1 MELLT
6 LEAAMNENVKLDE
19 IKTTYHSHTL
29 RKAFMDKYTPAQQI
43 KCTPAIVQ
51 VVTAKLPPGICHR
64 TTPSHLADDQYNI
77 PGRID
82 ILLGAD
88 LAWPR
93 WSWGL
98 AKTINSVRKL
108 KETLTEVC
116 RLVSMAH
123 GGSSLALHRL
133 FSQIYQCIYIQSSW
147 IYLAAQIFGLQISYA
162 LCTATQ
168 ISIGGQLNR
177 TLAWSNQN
185 YRQIERSK
193 CNFLRMLSSSIP
205 NQPAN
210 LVYQLTVQTG

>member
-133 FSQIYQCIYIQSSW
+133 FSQIY
-147 IYLAAQIFGLQISYA
+147 YLNTEFLDILSCTDIWVTDK
-162 LCTATQ
+162 LCTLYSHTD
-168 ISIGGQLNR
+168 LHR
-177 TLAWSNQN
+177 
-185 YRQIERSK
+185 RS
-193 CNFLRMLSSSIP
+193 
-205 NQPAN
+205 
-210 LVYQLTVQTG
+210 VE